1 MLENEVNFL
10 RNRRKNSIPLAMKK
24 LDHKTDQLVYSP
36 AHLRLVQQSVL
47 TLFISTELFYKWQNI
62 LFLN

>member
-1 MLENEVNFL
+1 MLENEVNLL

-47 TLFISTELFYKWQNI
+47 TLFIST
-62 LFLN
+62 